1 MKPDDEQW
9 LDLTQSSTFETSMLK
24 SILKIVIPVVFI
36 LLVSCRKTSINCDC
50 ECNDAEQL
58 VFQTGFN
65 GTQISERTTYT
76 DEFKGI
82 DTLALSDWSAFANH
96 ENIGEIFINYEDGDD
111 SQRKATIETDPD
123 DSSNPV
129 LCFTI
134 NEPHI
139 REGGHKKGR
148 VNTLL
153 TGNKCFRELYQTI
166 RLKLHSDMTVLKQW
180 NEKFDWLTLFE
191 CWNNSDL
198 HHESKRFRISVGLI
212 KPNEGAGNNVYFHVS
227 ATQWKTTRWD
237 VVWEQTNENVPVTF
251 GQWMNIEM
259 YVKEGDDNNGRF
271 FLALISDTGE
281 RQILFDITG
290 FTHHTSEKCPDGFT
304 DFNPQKLYTSDDLI
318 NYMKDNEK
326 KLSVYWDD
334 WKLYLNKRP

>member
-1 MKPDDEQW
+1 MNQYCIFAFSIMKH
-9 LDLTQSSTFETSMLK
+9 LLSLF
-24 SILKIVIPVVFI
+24 
-36 LLVSCRKTSINCDC
+36 LLVLLTAIFGCRKTSINCKC

-65 GTQISERTTYT
+65 GTEISERTTYT
-76 DEFKGI
+76 DGFAGN
-82 DTLALSDWSAFANH
+82 DTLALSDWSAFANN
-96 ENIGEIFINYEDGDD
+96 ENIGEVYINYEDGGN
-111 SQRKATIETDPD
+111 SQRKATIEADPD

-166 RLKLHSDMTVLKQW
+166 RLKLHSDLAVLKQW
-180 NEKFDWLTLFE
+180 DEKFDWLTLFE

-212 KPNEGAGNNVYFHVS
+212 KPNAGAGGNVFFHVS

-237 VVWEQTNENVPVTF
+237 VVWEQTNENIPVSF

-281 RQILFDITG
+281 RQILFDVAN
-290 FTHHTSEKCPDGFT
+290 FTHHPSEKCPDGFT

-318 NYMKDNEK
+318 NYMKDNGK